1 METLYTARATSSGSG
16 RSGRVATDDGRVEMD
31 LAIQEELGGT
41 GDAANPEQLFAAGYA
56 ACFHSSLQAIA
67 RKSKVDLGDSAVT
80 AAVGIGK
87 NGAGFGLDAA
97 LEISAPGAPRAA
109 AEDLIAQAH
118 EACPYSN
125 ATRGNIDVETRLIEA
140 SDD

>member
-56 ACFHSSLQAIA
+56 ACS
-67 RKSKVDLGDSAVT
+67 T
-80 AAVGIGK
+80 APCRRSQENPK
-87 NGAGFGLDAA
+87 
-97 LEISAPGAPRAA
+97 
-109 AEDLIAQAH
+109 
-118 EACPYSN
+118 
-125 ATRGNIDVETRLIEA
+125 
-140 SDD
+140 